1 MPKMPTVRAIPPM
14 NEAASKCCPTCGAAV
29 VLAGE
34 VLVMGAVVVV
44 VVVVDV
50 DDVAT
55 VKVQA

>member
-44 VVVVDV
+44 VVVDV